1 MSLPR
6 VLFVC
11 SGNTC
16 RSPMAAALAAS
27 LEPALKASSAGLSAA
42 PDQPASQGAMES
54 MRSRGLDLGEHRSR
68 RLDPSLVDG
77 ADLILVMTRAHRRA
91 LARLFPSALSRTA
104 LLKAYARRGAEA
116 LGGEEGED
124 VVDPFGRPQKDYE
137 ACAEELEEALCAAR
151 AHWSE
156 MPVG

>member
-16 RSPMAAALAAS
+16 RSPMAAALALA
-27 LEPALKASSAGLSAA
+27 LEPSLTTSSAGLSAA
-42 PDQPASQGAMES
+42 PDQPASQGALES
-54 MRSRGLDLGEHRSR
+54 MRARGLDLGEHRSR
-68 RLDPSLVDG
+68 RLDASQVDG
-77 ADLILVMTRAHRRA
+77 ADLILVMTRAHQRA

-104 LLKAYARRGAEA
+104 LLKAYARSGAEA
-116 LGGEEGED
+116 LGGEEGEN
-124 VVDPFGRPQKDYE
+124 VEDPFGRSQSDYD
-137 ACAEELEEALCAAR
+137 ACAEELEQALRAAR

-156 MPVG
+156 MPVV

>member
-27 LEPALKASSAGLSAA
+27 LEPALKASSAGVSAV
-42 PDQPASQGAMES
+42 PDQSASEGALES
-54 MRSRGLDLGEHRSR
+54 MRARGLDLGAHRSR
-68 RLDPSLVDG
+68 RLDSRLVEE

-91 LARLFPSALSRTA
+91 IEKLFPSAMKRLA
-104 LLKAYARRGAEA
+104 LLTEYARRGAEA
-116 LGGEEGED
+116 LGSPDGED
-124 VVDPFGRPQKDYE
+124 VPDPFGRPQSVYD
-137 ACAEELEEALCAAR
+137 ACAEELELALRAAR

>member
-16 RSPMAAALAAS
+16 RSPMSAALAAS
-27 LEPALKASSAGLSAA
+27 LEPGLKASSAGISAV
-42 PDQPASQGAMES
+42 PDQCASEGALES
-54 MRSRGLDLGEHRSR
+54 MRERGLDLSAHRSR
-68 RLDPSLVDG
+68 RLDARLVEE
-77 ADLILVMTRAHRRA
+77 ADLILVMTSDHRRA
-91 LARLFPSALSRTA
+91 FEKLFPSAMKRLA
-104 LLKAYARRGAEA
+104 LLTEYARLGARA
-116 LGGEEGED
+116 LGSPDGED
-124 VVDPFGRPQKDYE
+124 VTDPFGCEQSVYD
-137 ACAEELEEALCAAR
+137 ACAEELELALRAAR

>member
-16 RSPMAAALAAS
+16 RSPMAAALAAF
-27 LEPALKASSAGLSAA
+27 LEPALKASSAGISAV
-42 PDQPASQGAMES
+42 PDQSASEGALES
-54 MRSRGLDLGEHRSR
+54 MRARGLDLGAHRSR
-68 RLDPSLVDG
+68 RLDSKLVEE
-77 ADLILVMTRAHRRA
+77 ADLILVMTQAHRQT
-91 LARLFPSALSRTA
+91 LAGLFPSTRGRVA
-104 LLKAYARRGAEA
+104 LLKEYARRGAQA
-116 LGGEEGED
+116 LGSQDGED
-124 VVDPFGRPQKDYE
+124 VADPFGRPQGVYD
-137 ACAEELEEALCAAR
+137 ACAEELAEALRAAR